1 MSDRVPIPL
10 GVVEWP
16 GDAPAVITQ
25 PAGGGGG
32 SYSATITFY
41 AAASSGGTVNVLNTV
56 TIVLG
61 LITNWTQS
69 GPSGTPGEWQFND
82 AVNSGQYLT
91 VGF

>member
-1 MSDRVPIPL
+1 MSDGPRLPL
-10 GVVEWP
+10 GVIGWPADGPGIIVEP
-16 GDAPAVITQ
+16 TS
-25 PAGGGGG
+25 GGGG